1 MNNPVTDFMEK
12 AKGLTRNPLGIIAL
26 FVSSIYG
33 IACLVLGFSLNN
45 LHGSEERLPLI
56 WFVILFP
63 LIILIAFTY
72 LVVKHH
78 KKLYAPSDYKDET
91 HFTDTFDT
99 EKYFIEKK
107 EVSSDLDRVKF
118 KLKSINTNQSKELLI
133 ASIDNISDEIEKI
146 KEKSE
151 KIPFN
156 NLWRLNH
163 WGSNCASIVGDKMIF
178 TGTSVPTP
186 QGTDGSH
193 IDLNY
198 ILEIGKTYEISCF
211 AKSDTGTN
219 GMFQLWCHDDTGV
232 KPDGVNVSTP
242 YKIPSTEGEKIKL
255 NFKADYNKSIRIH
268 LQYTPGQ
275 GRIEISDVRISE
287 LKI

>member
-12 AKGLTRNPLGIIAL
+12 AKGLTRNPLGIIGL
-26 FVSSIYG
+26 FISLIYG
-33 IACLVLGFSLNN
+33 FACLVLSTSLNN

-56 WFVILFP
+56 WFIILFP
-63 LIILIAFTY
+63 VLILLIFTF
-72 LVVKHH
+72 LVTKHH
-78 KKLYAPSDYKDET
+78 KKLYAPSDYKDEKN
-91 HFTDTFDT
+91 FVNAFVGN
-99 EKYFIEKK
+99 K
-107 EVSSDLDRVKF
+107 EVSSDLEKVNEQ
-118 KLKSINTNQSKELLI
+118 LKSLTTEQPECLI
-133 ASIDNISDEIEKI
+133 ASVKKISDEIEKI

-163 WGSNCASIVGDKMIF
+163 WGSNCARIVGDRMIF
-178 TGTSVPTP
+178 AGTSAPTQ

-232 KPDGVNVSTP
+232 KPDGVDVSTP
-242 YKIPSTEGEKIKL
+242 YKTPSTEGEKIKL

-287 LKI
+287 LKT